1 MFTSTFQAVLI
12 GCNIAATVIAIL
24 MLKTSRKD
32 LDLRMQE
39 LNIKLEHRLT
49 EIETDLKWMNR
60 NNPKRKA
67 DFDNDI
73 KFSQ

>member
-1 MFTSTFQAVLI
+1 MLSSTLQGALI
-12 GCNIAATVIAIL
+12 ICNIIATAVAIL

-39 LNIKLEHRLT
+39 LNVKLEHRLT

-67 DFDNDI
+67 DFDPDV